1 MKTEGQKTD
10 MAKIDYEFDQ
20 GDGRP
25 DRTGMRLRLVAIF
38 LIVAALTCGIIY
50 FLIPKSDGDSMENR
64 PAVPQEEESTPPS
77 VDNESVQT
85 KESRNPVDLPPG
97 TESELPQQPEEQ
109 SPEPETTDEELPD
122 GEDPAESDQTPQPEE
137 ATLLPEKGKPWI
149 GDPIIDRPDVPKTE
163 IPADVKPSLDE
174 AFTRAEA
181 DLEEKNYTAAAENA
195 RAILEN
201 ASVIPYSSEWRQAA
215 ALLTAANLTAF
226 ETRAEMGK
234 STLIHPVKPGESY
247 SALAA
252 KYHTTID
259 AIKHY
264 NRVPEKDNV
273 LRIGKKLL
281 IHPGP
286 WKIVVHKG
294 PRVLELYNRDAL
306 YAVFDVGLGRLGKT
320 PTAKF
325 VISSKLR
332 NPDWYMP
339 GGGVVKYGDPENP
352 LGNYFLK
359 LAPTGSPD
367 RPLLGYGI
375 HGTQDESDI
384 TRSLSNG
391 CIRMRDADVSKL
403 YIIVP
408 ARTPVEI
415 VE

>member
-1 MKTEGQKTD
+1 

-25 DRTGMRLRLVAIF
+25 DRTGMRLRLAAIF
-38 LIVAALTCGIIY
+38 VVVAALTCAIVY
-50 FLIPKSDGDSMENR
+50 FLIPKSDGESPEDLPTVPPVEENGVLSGGED
-64 PAVPQEEESTPPS
+64 AAADGEEK
-77 VDNESVQT
+77 Q
-85 KESRNPVDLPPG
+85 NPVEIAPG
-97 TESELPQQPEEQ
+97 TERELPQQPEE
-109 SPEPETTDEELPD
+109 EPAADETPLEAEITAGEKMEEITEPLP
-122 GEDPAESDQTPQPEE
+122 PQEG

-163 IPADVKPSLDE
+163 IPADVKPSLD
-174 AFTRAEA
+174 AEFSRTETS
-181 DLEEKNYTAAAENA
+181 LGEKEFAAAAKSA

-215 ALLTAANLTAF
+215 ALLTEANLAAF
-226 ETRAEMGK
+226 ETRVPMEGI
-234 STLIHPVKPGESY
+234 TVIHTVKPGESY
-247 SALAA
+247 SALAV
-252 KYHTTID
+252 KYRTTID
-259 AIKHY
+259 SIKHY

-286 WKIVVHKG
+286 WKIVVHKSA
-294 PRVLELYNRDAL
+294 RVLELYNRDAI
-306 YAVFDVGLGRLGKT
+306 YAVFDVGIGRLGKT
-320 PTAKF
+320 PSASF

-415 VE
+415 ID

>member
-1 MKTEGQKTD
+1 M
-10 MAKIDYEFDQ
+10 
-20 GDGRP
+20 GD
-25 DRTGMRLRLVAIF
+25 
-38 LIVAALTCGIIY
+38 
-50 FLIPKSDGDSMENR
+50 
-64 PAVPQEEESTPPS
+64 
-77 VDNESVQT
+77 
-85 KESRNPVDLPPG
+85 
-97 TESELPQQPEEQ
+97 
-109 SPEPETTDEELPD
+109 
-122 GEDPAESDQTPQPEE
+122 
-137 ATLLPEKGKPWI
+137 
-149 GDPIIDRPDVPKTE
+149 
-163 IPADVKPSLDE
+163 
-174 AFTRAEA
+174 
-181 DLEEKNYTAAAENA
+181 
-195 RAILEN
+195 
-201 ASVIPYSSEWRQAA
+201 
-215 ALLTAANLTAF
+215 
-226 ETRAEMGK
+226 
-234 STLIHPVKPGESY
+234 STLIHPVRPGESY
-247 SALAA
+247 SVLAA

-264 NRVPEKDNV
+264 NRVPEKDNI

-286 WKIVVHKG
+286 WKIMIHKNA
-294 PRVLELYNRDAL
+294 RVLELYNRDTL
-306 YAVFDVGLGRLGKT
+306 YAVFDVGIGRLGKT

>member
-1 MKTEGQKTD
+1 

-25 DRTGMRLRLVAIF
+25 NKAGMRLRLAAIF
-38 LIVAALTCGIIY
+38 IVVAALTCAIVY
-50 FLIPKSDGDSMENR
+50 FLIPKSDGTPEEL
-64 PAVPQEEESTPPS
+64 PALPPEESTTLPADDEN
-77 VDNESVQT
+77 VREA
-85 KESRNPVDLPPG
+85 ESRDPVEVSPG
-97 TESELPQQPEEQ
+97 TESELPQPADGQ
-109 SPEPETTDEELPD
+109 SPDPETTVEETSGTEETPP
-122 GEDPAESDQTPQPEE
+122 EASPEQTEE

-149 GDPIIDRPDVPKTE
+149 GDPIIDRPDVPKTD
-163 IPADVKPSLDE
+163 IPTDVKPSLDA
-174 AFTRAEA
+174 AFTRAETS
-181 DLEEKNYTAAAENA
+181 LGEKNFAAAAESA
-195 RAILEN
+195 RAILGN
-201 ASVIPYSSEWRQAA
+201 SSVIPYSSEWRQAA
-215 ALLTAANLTAF
+215 ALLTEANLTAF
-226 ETRAEMGK
+226 ETRAEMGD
-234 STLIHPVKPGESY
+234 STLIHPVRPGESY

-264 NRVPEKDNV
+264 NRVPEKDNI
-273 LRIGKKLL
+273 LRIGNKPL

-286 WKIVVHKG
+286 WPIMTPKNARL
-294 PRVLELYNRDAL
+294 PDPYNRDPL
-306 YAVFDVGLGRLGKT
+306 YALFDVGIGRLGKT

>member
-1 MKTEGQKTD
+1 

-25 DRTGMRLRLVAIF
+25 NKAGMRLRLAAIF
-38 LIVAALTCGIIY
+38 IVVAALTCAIVY
-50 FLIPKSDGDSMENR
+50 FLIPKSDGTPEEL
-64 PAVPQEEESTPPS
+64 PALPPEESTTLPADDEN
-77 VDNESVQT
+77 VREA
-85 KESRNPVDLPPG
+85 ESRDPVEVSPG
-97 TESELPQQPEEQ
+97 TESELPQPADGQ
-109 SPEPETTDEELPD
+109 SPDPETTVEETSGTEETPP
-122 GEDPAESDQTPQPEE
+122 EAPPEQTEE

-149 GDPIIDRPDVPKTE
+149 GDPIIDRPDVPKTD
-163 IPADVKPSLDE
+163 IPTDVKPSLDA
-174 AFTRAEA
+174 AFTRAETS
-181 DLEEKNYTAAAENA
+181 LGEKNFAAAAESA
-195 RAILEN
+195 RAILGN
-201 ASVIPYSSEWRQAA
+201 SSVIPYSSEWRQAA
-215 ALLTAANLTAF
+215 ALLTEANLTAF
-226 ETRAEMGK
+226 ETRAEMGD
-234 STLIHPVKPGESY
+234 STLIHPVRPGESY

-264 NRVPEKDNV
+264 NRVPEKDNI

-286 WKIVVHKG
+286 WKIMIHKNA
-294 PRVLELYNRDAL
+294 RVLELYNRDTL
-306 YAVFDVGLGRLGKT
+306 YAVFDVGIGRLGKT

>member
-1 MKTEGQKTD
+1 

-25 DRTGMRLRLVAIF
+25 NKAGMRLRLAAIF
-38 LIVAALTCGIIY
+38 IVVAALTCAIVY
-50 FLIPKSDGDSMENR
+50 FLIPKSDGTPEEL
-64 PAVPQEEESTPPS
+64 PALPPEESTTLPADDEN
-77 VDNESVQT
+77 VREA
-85 KESRNPVDLPPG
+85 ESRDPVEVSPG
-97 TESELPQQPEEQ
+97 TESELPQPADGQ
-109 SPEPETTDEELPD
+109 SPDPETTVEETSGTEETPP
-122 GEDPAESDQTPQPEE
+122 EAPPEQTEE

-149 GDPIIDRPDVPKTE
+149 GDPIIDRPDVPKTD
-163 IPADVKPSLDE
+163 IPTDVKPSLDA
-174 AFTRAEA
+174 AFTRAETS
-181 DLEEKNYTAAAENA
+181 LGEKNFAAAAESA
-195 RAILEN
+195 RASLGN
-201 ASVIPYSSEWRQAA
+201 SSVIPYSSEWRQAA
-215 ALLTAANLTAF
+215 ALLTEANLTAF
-226 ETRAEMGK
+226 ETRAEMGD
-234 STLIHPVKPGESY
+234 STLIHPVRPGESY

-264 NRVPEKDNV
+264 NRVPEKDNI

-286 WKIVVHKG
+286 WKIMIHKNA
-294 PRVLELYNRDAL
+294 RVLELYNRDTL
-306 YAVFDVGLGRLGKT
+306 YAVFDVGIGRLGKT

-403 YIIVP
+403 YIIIP

>member
-1 MKTEGQKTD
+1 

-25 DRTGMRLRLVAIF
+25 NKAGMRLRLAAIF
-38 LIVAALTCGIIY
+38 IVVAALTCAIVY
-50 FLIPKSDGDSMENR
+50 FLIPKSDGTPEEL
-64 PAVPQEEESTPPS
+64 PALPPEESTTLPADDEN
-77 VDNESVQT
+77 VREA
-85 KESRNPVDLPPG
+85 ESRDPVEVSPG
-97 TESELPQQPEEQ
+97 TESELPQPADGQ
-109 SPEPETTDEELPD
+109 SPDPETTVEETSGTEETPP
-122 GEDPAESDQTPQPEE
+122 EAPPEQTEE

-149 GDPIIDRPDVPKTE
+149 GDPIIDRPDVPKTD
-163 IPADVKPSLDE
+163 IPTDVKPSLDA
-174 AFTRAEA
+174 AFTRAETS
-181 DLEEKNYTAAAENA
+181 LGEKNFAAAAESA
-195 RAILEN
+195 RAILGN
-201 ASVIPYSSEWRQAA
+201 SSVIPYSSEWRQAA
-215 ALLTAANLTAF
+215 ALLTEANLTAF
-226 ETRAEMGK
+226 ETRAEMGD
-234 STLIHPVKPGESY
+234 STLIHPVRPGESY

-264 NRVPEKDNV
+264 NRVPEKDNI

-286 WKIVVHKG
+286 WKIMIHKNA
-294 PRVLELYNRDAL
+294 RVLELYNRDTL
-306 YAVFDVGLGRLGKT
+306 YAVFDVGIGRLGKT

-375 HGTQDESDI
+375 HGTQNESDI

>member
-1 MKTEGQKTD
+1 

-25 DRTGMRLRLVAIF
+25 NKAGMRLRLAAIF
-38 LIVAALTCGIIY
+38 IVVAALTCAIVY
-50 FLIPKSDGDSMENR
+50 FLIPKSDGTPEEL
-64 PAVPQEEESTPPS
+64 PALPPEESTTLPADDEN
-77 VDNESVQT
+77 VREA
-85 KESRNPVDLPPG
+85 ESRDPVEVSPG
-97 TESELPQQPEEQ
+97 TESELPQPADGQ
-109 SPEPETTDEELPD
+109 SPDPETTVEETSGTEETPP
-122 GEDPAESDQTPQPEE
+122 EAPPEQTEE

-149 GDPIIDRPDVPKTE
+149 GDPIIDRPDVPKTD
-163 IPADVKPSLDE
+163 IPTDVKPSLDA
-174 AFTRAEA
+174 AFTRAETS
-181 DLEEKNYTAAAENA
+181 LGEKNFAAAAESA
-195 RAILEN
+195 RAILGN
-201 ASVIPYSSEWRQAA
+201 SSVIPYSSEWRQAA
-215 ALLTAANLTAF
+215 ALLTEANLTAF
-226 ETRAEMGK
+226 ETRAEMGD
-234 STLIHPVKPGESY
+234 STLIHPVRPGESY

-264 NRVPEKDNV
+264 NRVPEKDNI

-286 WKIVVHKG
+286 WKIMIHKNA
-294 PRVLELYNRDAL
+294 RVLELYNRDTL
-306 YAVFDVGLGRLGKT
+306 YAVFDVGIGRLGKT

-403 YIIVP
+403 YIIIP

>member
-1 MKTEGQKTD
+1 

-20 GDGRP
+20 GNGRP
-25 DRTGMRLRLVAIF
+25 DRTGMRLRLAGIF
-38 LIVAALTCGIIY
+38 IVVAALTCAIVY
-50 FLIPKSDGDSMENR
+50 FLIPKSDGESPENL
-64 PAVPQEEESTPPS
+64 PTVPPVEENGSLSGDEEGAAPG
-77 VDNESVQT
+77 EEKQ
-85 KESRNPVDLPPG
+85 NPVEIAPG
-97 TESELPQQPEEQ
+97 AESELPQQPAEQPPSGTVTQEGEEI
-109 SPEPETTDEELPD
+109 PGVGEAAETTEPI
-122 GEDPAESDQTPQPEE
+122 PPEE
-137 ATLLPEKGKPWI
+137 GATLLPEKGKPWI

-163 IPADVKPSLDE
+163 IPADVKPSLD
-174 AFTRAEA
+174 AEFSRTETS
-181 DLEEKNYTAAAENA
+181 LGEKEFAAAAGSA

-201 ASVIPYSSEWRQAA
+201 ASIIPYSSEWRQAA
-215 ALLTAANLTAF
+215 ALLTEANLAAF
-226 ETRAEMGK
+226 ETRVPLEGI
-234 STLIHPVKPGESY
+234 TVIHTVKPGESY

-252 KYHTTID
+252 KYRTTID
-259 AIKHY
+259 SIKHY

-286 WKIVVHKG
+286 WKIVVHKSA
-294 PRVLELYNRDAL
+294 RVLELYNRDAI
-306 YAVFDVGLGRLGKT
+306 YAVFDVGIGRLGKT
-320 PTAKF
+320 PSASF

>member
-1 MKTEGQKTD
+1 

-25 DRTGMRLRLVAIF
+25 NKAGMRLRLAAIF
-38 LIVAALTCGIIY
+38 IVVAALTCAIVY
-50 FLIPKSDGDSMENR
+50 FLIPKSDGTPEEL
-64 PAVPQEEESTPPS
+64 PALPPEESTTLPADDEN
-77 VDNESVQT
+77 VREA
-85 KESRNPVDLPPG
+85 ESRDPVEVSPG
-97 TESELPQQPEEQ
+97 TESELPQPADGQ
-109 SPEPETTDEELPD
+109 SPDPETTVEETSGTEETPP
-122 GEDPAESDQTPQPEE
+122 EVSPEQTEE

-149 GDPIIDRPDVPKTE
+149 GDPIIDRPDVPKTD
-163 IPADVKPSLDE
+163 IPTDVKPSLDA
-174 AFTRAEA
+174 AFTRAETS
-181 DLEEKNYTAAAENA
+181 LGEKNFAAAAESA
-195 RAILEN
+195 RAILGN
-201 ASVIPYSSEWRQAA
+201 SSVIPYSSEWRQAA
-215 ALLTAANLTAF
+215 ALLTEANLTAF
-226 ETRAEMGK
+226 ETRAEMED
-234 STLIHPVKPGESY
+234 STLIHPVRPGESY

-264 NRVPEKDNV
+264 NRVPEKDNI

-286 WKIVVHKG
+286 WKIMIHKNA
-294 PRVLELYNRDAL
+294 RVLELYNRDTL
-306 YAVFDVGLGRLGKT
+306 YAVFDVGIGRLGKT

>member
-1 MKTEGQKTD
+1 

-25 DRTGMRLRLVAIF
+25 NKAGMRLRLAAIF
-38 LIVAALTCGIIY
+38 IVVAALTCAIVY
-50 FLIPKSDGDSMENR
+50 FLIPKSDGTPEEL
-64 PAVPQEEESTPPS
+64 PALPPEESTTLPADDEN
-77 VDNESVQT
+77 VREA
-85 KESRNPVDLPPG
+85 ESRDPVEVSPG
-97 TESELPQQPEEQ
+97 TESELPQPADGQ
-109 SPEPETTDEELPD
+109 SPDPETTVEETSGTEETPP
-122 GEDPAESDQTPQPEE
+122 EAPPEQTEE

-149 GDPIIDRPDVPKTE
+149 GDPIIDRPDVPKTD
-163 IPADVKPSLDE
+163 IPTDVKPSLDA
-174 AFTRAEA
+174 AFTRAETS
-181 DLEEKNYTAAAENA
+181 LGEKNFAAAAESA
-195 RAILEN
+195 RAILGN
-201 ASVIPYSSEWRQAA
+201 SSVIPYSSEWRQAA
-215 ALLTAANLTAF
+215 ALLTEANLTAF
-226 ETRAEMGK
+226 ETRAEMGD
-234 STLIHPVKPGESY
+234 STLIHPVRPGESY

-264 NRVPEKDNV
+264 NRVPEKNNI

-286 WKIVVHKG
+286 WKIMIHKNA
-294 PRVLELYNRDAL
+294 RVLELYNRDTL
-306 YAVFDVGLGRLGKT
+306 YAVFDVGIGRLGKT

>member
-1 MKTEGQKTD
+1 

-20 GDGRP
+20 GDGKP
-25 DRTGMRLRLVAIF
+25 DKTGMRLRLAGIF
-38 LIVAALTCGIIY
+38 IVVAALTCAIIY
-50 FLIPKSDGDSMENR
+50 FLIPKSDEAPAENLPDVPPAEEGGTFPVDEAESELNGDEN
-64 PAVPQEEESTPPS
+64 
-77 VDNESVQT
+77 
-85 KESRNPVDLPPG
+85 RNPVEVSPG
-97 TESELPQQPEEQ
+97 TESELPQQPGEQPADSETETEEEA
-109 SPEPETTDEELPD
+109 PGGEEPSEPKPLP
-122 GEDPAESDQTPQPEE
+122 PPEE
-137 ATLLPEKGKPWI
+137 NATLLPEKGKPWI
-149 GDPIIDRPDVPKTE
+149 GDPIIDRPDVPKTD
-163 IPADVKPSLDE
+163 IPTDVKPSLDA
-174 AFTRAEA
+174 AFSQAEKH
-181 DLEEKNYTAAAENA
+181 LEEQNFAAAAESA
-195 RAILEN
+195 RTILEN

-215 ALLTAANLTAF
+215 ALLTEANLTAF
-226 ETRAEMGK
+226 DSCAEMGA

-281 IHPGP
+281 IYPGP
-286 WKIVVHKG
+286 WKIMVHKNA
-294 PRVLELYNRDAL
+294 RVLELYNRDAL

-352 LGNYFLK
+352 LGNYFLT

-391 CIRMRDADVSKL
+391 CIRMRDADVSRL

>member
-1 MKTEGQKTD
+1 

-25 DRTGMRLRLVAIF
+25 NKAGMRLRLAAIF
-38 LIVAALTCGIIY
+38 IVVAALTCAIVY
-50 FLIPKSDGDSMENR
+50 FLIPKSDGTPEEL
-64 PAVPQEEESTPPS
+64 PALPPEESTTLPADDEN
-77 VDNESVQT
+77 VREA
-85 KESRNPVDLPPG
+85 ESRDPVEVSPG
-97 TESELPQQPEEQ
+97 TESELPQPADGQ
-109 SPEPETTDEELPD
+109 SPDPETTVEETSGTEETPP
-122 GEDPAESDQTPQPEE
+122 EAPPEQTEE

-149 GDPIIDRPDVPKTE
+149 GDPIIDRPDVPKTD
-163 IPADVKPSLDE
+163 IPTDVKPSLDA
-174 AFTRAEA
+174 AFTRAETS
-181 DLEEKNYTAAAENA
+181 LGEKNFAAAAESA
-195 RAILEN
+195 RAILGN
-201 ASVIPYSSEWRQAA
+201 SSVIPYSSEWRQAA
-215 ALLTAANLTAF
+215 ALLTEANLTAF
-226 ETRAEMGK
+226 ETRAEMGD
-234 STLIHPVKPGESY
+234 STLIHPVRPGESY

-264 NRVPEKDNV
+264 NRVPEKDNI

-286 WKIVVHKG
+286 WKIMIHKNA
-294 PRVLELYNRDAL
+294 RVLELYTRDTL
-306 YAVFDVGLGRLGKT
+306 YAVFDVGIGRLGKT

-403 YIIVP
+403 YIIIP

>member
-1 MKTEGQKTD
+1 

-25 DRTGMRLRLVAIF
+25 NKAGMRLRLAAIF
-38 LIVAALTCGIIY
+38 IVVAALTCAIVY
-50 FLIPKSDGDSMENR
+50 FLIPKSDGTPEEL
-64 PAVPQEEESTPPS
+64 PALPPEESTTLPADDEN
-77 VDNESVQT
+77 VREA
-85 KESRNPVDLPPG
+85 ESRDPVEVSPG
-97 TESELPQQPEEQ
+97 TESELPQPADGQ
-109 SPEPETTDEELPD
+109 SPDPETTVEETSGTEETPP
-122 GEDPAESDQTPQPEE
+122 EAPPEQTEE

-149 GDPIIDRPDVPKTE
+149 GDPIIDRPDVPKTD
-163 IPADVKPSLDE
+163 IPTDVKPSLDA
-174 AFTRAEA
+174 AFTRAETS
-181 DLEEKNYTAAAENA
+181 LGEKNFAAAAESA
-195 RAILEN
+195 RAILGN
-201 ASVIPYSSEWRQAA
+201 SSVIPYSSEWRQAA
-215 ALLTAANLTAF
+215 ALLTEANLTAF
-226 ETRAEMGK
+226 ETRAEMGD

-264 NRVPEKDNV
+264 NRVPEKDNI

-286 WKIVVHKG
+286 WKIMIHKNA
-294 PRVLELYNRDAL
+294 RVLELYNRDTL
-306 YAVFDVGLGRLGKT
+306 YAVFDVGIGRLGKT